1 MIANK
6 GRPNDGPGSNGLRG
20 GKKVY
25 TDKTAIGHWMEEYGG
40 PQGYQR
46 GFHSID
52 FQTEAQ
58 HAQSGAT
65 QRIAPEFGAGIKFS
79 SGEKAFTSKEV
90 FVPSKLLT
98 EEEKSKIFQ
107 SNYQTMNAS
116 AFIDNPKH
124 ELKQTI
130 TREKLEAYRAK
141 WSSDTEASRKIRFES
156 ESRRASYFLGAK
168 FQVPSL
174 RLIPGTPKSLENLRA
189 ELIKKYGILAMS
201 ILRYNMGRETSISSS
216 KFREVI
222 ASLGLPTSTA
232 EVSQIIA
239 YFTPKDE
246 INVEA
251 FMRNI
256 VAKVDGLDEKEAA
269 SIFTQICGPDALGTP
284 SMLLIEY
291 LNSDVY
297 PIVAE
302 GIGNSIVVYGDEND
316 TVGRSEFIRL
326 HNDLYV
332 SNPEHYPSVVK
343 KLWNV

>member
-6 GRPNDGPGSNGLRG
+6 GRPNDGPGANGLRG

-25 TDKTAIGHWMEEYGG
+25 ADKTAIGHWMEEYGG

-65 QRIAPEFGAGIKFS
+65 CKIAPEFGAGIKFS
-79 SGEKAFTSKEV
+79 GEKPFTSKEV

-107 SNYQTMNAS
+107 SNYQTMNAT

-156 ESRRASYFLGAK
+156 ESRRASYFLGTS

-174 RLIPGTPKSLENLRA
+174 RLLPGTPRSLENFRS
-189 ELIKKYGILAMS
+189 ELIKKYGILALS
-201 ILRYNMGRETSISSS
+201 ILRYNMGREASISSA

-222 ASLGLPTSTA
+222 ASLGLPTSPA
-232 EVSQIIA
+232 DVSQIIA

-246 INVEA
+246 MNVES

-256 VAKVDGLDEKEAA
+256 VAKVDGLDEKEAV
-269 SIFTQICGPDALGTP
+269 SIFSQICGPNAAGIP
-284 SMLLIEY
+284 SMLLVEY
-291 LNSDVY
+291 LNSDAY

-302 GIGNSIVVYGDEND
+302 GISNSIVVYGDESD
-316 TVGRSEFIRL
+316 TVGRAEFIRL

-332 SNPEHYPSVVK
+332 SNPEHYPSAVK
-343 KLWNV
+343 KLWNF